1 MFKRQT
7 TRYVENTGKRS
18 HSLPASLAPLEIKNH
33 ASAMYWFKPLTFA
46 CHRIP
51 EKNGHIKVITS
62 AYATLTCPFSP
73 DMGQSSNHP
82 KRLCRHITAALVSIL
97 PVIAFIILT
106 RPIHACSHYSF
117 RSAANKAGRAGN
129 WILEFSA
136 YPGVCILSTRV
147 RMWRMLIRHR
157 RTRVSESKQTTDM

>member
-1 MFKRQT
+1 MREVGQAAAAPKQVCECAAGSSHYRCSLAFADTCSPASDYIRCIRTRVFKRQT
-7 TRYVENTGKRS
+7 TRYVENIGKRS

-73 DMGQSSNHP
+73 GMG
-82 KRLCRHITAALVSIL
+82 
-97 PVIAFIILT
+97 
-106 RPIHACSHYSF
+106 
-117 RSAANKAGRAGN
+117 
-129 WILEFSA
+129 
-136 YPGVCILSTRV
+136 
-147 RMWRMLIRHR
+147 
-157 RTRVSESKQTTDM
+157 

>member
-1 MFKRQT
+1 MNKGPEVKETAFLYFHISLFACSHNTCSPSSDYIRCRRTRVFKRQT

-73 DMGQSSNHP
+73 GMG
-82 KRLCRHITAALVSIL
+82 
-97 PVIAFIILT
+97 
-106 RPIHACSHYSF
+106 
-117 RSAANKAGRAGN
+117 
-129 WILEFSA
+129 
-136 YPGVCILSTRV
+136 
-147 RMWRMLIRHR
+147 
-157 RTRVSESKQTTDM
+157 